1 MIGYVISDLHIGGG
15 DADPKLED
23 FFQDEAFVGFV
34 DGVRGPDATLFINGD
49 FIDFAQIP
57 PYDVPVP
64 RHLLWPESASLEKL
78 EHACRAHGAC
88 FDALARFAQAGE
100 LVIHIGNH
108 DLDLGWPAVQRRLSQ
123 RLGGGRVRFELRSS
137 RWHGVHIEHGH
148 EFTPENALEA
158 PEVWKHRWAAP
169 GQQAVEYLER
179 VWGTDFML
187 EFYNGLERAY
197 PFADNAKPTATVAFH
212 GLRQRWIGG
221 RELVRLVL
229 FLKRRG
235 VPWSGLSS
243 ALLGDENTV
252 DKVVDGI
259 DDREWQTMLETRRR
273 EDAAFEAEIVTAA
286 ATLSPDERAIL
297 AGPSAPLG
305 VASQL
310 PGGPSA
316 TLGLFRDDREHR
328 AARDRMSEA
337 GVTHVVFGHTHDVVD
352 GELQGTLFN
361 PGTWIP
367 SLDVRADSVQAKLRV
382 AGGLSLEL
390 LGDHRY
396 WVTDRRAVEIRPNP
410 PHTAQVRLLR
420 I

>member
-15 DADPKLED
+15 DADPELED
-23 FFQDEAFVGFV
+23 FFQDEAFVAFV
-34 DGVRGPDATLFINGD
+34 DGARGPDATLFINGD

-57 PYDVPVP
+57 PYDVPEP
-64 RHLLWPESASLEKL
+64 RHLLWPESASLQKL
-78 EHACRAHGAC
+78 DHACRAHGAC
-88 FDALARFAQAGE
+88 FDALARFAQVGE

-108 DLDLGWPAVQRRLSQ
+108 DLDLGWPAVQRRLSE
-123 RLGGGRVRFELRSS
+123 RLGSGRVRFEQRSS
-137 RWHGVHIEHGH
+137 RYHGVHIEHGH
-148 EFTPENALEA
+148 EFTPENALEDPA
-158 PEVWKHRWAAP
+158 VWKHPWTMP
-169 GQQAVEYLER
+169 GREPVEYLER

-187 EFYNGLERAY
+187 AFYNGLERAY

-243 ALLGDENTV
+243 ALLSDADTV

-259 DDREWQTMLETRRR
+259 EDREWQIMLETRRR
-273 EDAAFEAEIVTAA
+273 QDHAFEAEILAEAA
-286 ATLSPDERAIL
+286 ALSADERAIL
-297 AGPSAPLG
+297 ARPRAQLG
-305 VASQL
+305 VAGQL

-316 TLGLFRDDREHR
+316 TMGLFRDDREHR
-328 AARDRMSEA
+328 AARDRISQA
-337 GVTHVVFGHTHDVVD
+337 GVTHVVFGHTHEIVD
-352 GELQGTLFN
+352 GEVQGALFN

-367 SLDVRADSVQAKLRV
+367 SLDVRSDSVQAKVRA

-390 LGDHRY
+390 LNDHRY
-396 WVTDRRAVEIRPNP
+396 WVTERRAVEIKPDP
-410 PHTAQVRLLR
+410 PHAARVRMVR